1 VSEVD
6 ALDGQPAEVDP
17 GFAGDIADAGEVI
30 DGAEDAAPP
39 RQYLEVDDPD
49 NRWVRTKIDGEE
61 IEVPFS
67 EFQRGYSREAD
78 YTRKAQSVAEMR
90 REAECGIQLQQAL
103 QTNPQLTLKILA
115 EQYQL
120 DQQQQGQAPEPEPE
134 FDDPLERQLYEE
146 RQARIALEQRFEQRE
161 SDRALEAAVG
171 NLRNQYALNDDDLR
185 LVVGTAMQANLG
197 LDALPMVWKTIA
209 FDRIQASVVEHQR
222 RQAAENSQR
231 TAAKTA
237 ATQTVSSGR
246 GAPSRNIVEQ
256 QRTGPITFRE
266 AAEQAWKDIG
276 GT

>member
-1 VSEVD
+1 MSEVD

-17 GFAGDIADAGEVI
+17 ELGDIASAGEVI
-30 DGAEDAAPP
+30 DGTEDAPPP

-49 NRWVRTKIDGEE
+49 NRWVRTKVNGEE

-78 YTRKAQSVAEMR
+78 YTQKSQSVAELR
-90 REAECGIQLQQAL
+90 REAEYGIQLQQAL
-103 QTNPQLTLKILA
+103 QADPALTLRILA
-115 EQYQL
+115 QQYQL
-120 DQQQQGQAPEPEPE
+120 DQQQRQATPEPEPE

-161 SDRALEAAVG
+161 SDRALETAVG
-171 NLRNQYALNDDDLR
+171 TLRNQYSLNDDDLR
-185 LVVGTAMQANLG
+185 LVVGTAMQAGLG

-222 RQAAENSQR
+222 RQAAETQQR
-231 TAAKTA
+231 TQAKTA

-246 GAPSRNIVEQ
+246 GAPNRDIVPQ
-256 QRTGPITFRE
+256 KAAGPITLRQ
-266 AAEQAWKDIG
+266 AAEQAWNDLG

>member
-17 GFAGDIADAGEVI
+17 EFGDIADAGEEV
-30 DGAEDAAPP
+30 DGAQDAAPP

-78 YTRKAQSVAEMR
+78 YTRKAQLVAEMR
-90 REAECGIQLQQAL
+90 REAEYGIQLQQAL
-103 QTNPQLTLKILA
+103 QADPALTLTILA
-115 EQYQL
+115 QKYQL
-120 DQQQQGQAPEPEPE
+120 DQQQQAQEPEPE

>member
-6 ALDGQPAEVDP
+6 ALGQPADVDP
-17 GFAGDIADAGEVI
+17 EYVGDIADAGEVV
-30 DGAEDAAPP
+30 DGAEDAPPP
-39 RQYLEVDDPD
+39 RQYVEVDDPD
-49 NRWVRTKIDGEE
+49 NRWVRTKVNGED

-78 YTRKAQSVAEMR
+78 YTQKSQTVAEMR
-90 REAECGIQLQQAL
+90 REAEYGIQLQQAL
-103 QTNPQLTLKILA
+103 QADPALTLRILA
-115 EQYQL
+115 QQYQL
-120 DQQQQGQAPEPEPE
+120 DQQQQGQASEPEPE

-171 NLRNQYALNDDDLR
+171 GLRNQYALNDDDLR
-185 LVVGTAMQANLG
+185 LVVGTAMQAGLG

-222 RQAAENSQR
+222 RQAAENNQR
-231 TAAKTA
+231 TQAKTA

-256 QRTGPITFRE
+256 QRTGPVTFRE

>member
-6 ALDGQPAEVDP
+6 ALEGQPAEVDP
-17 GFAGDIADAGEVI
+17 ELGDIASAGEVI
-30 DGAEDAAPP
+30 DGTEDAPPP

-49 NRWVRTKIDGEE
+49 NRWVRTKVNGEE

-67 EFQRGYSREAD
+67 EALRGYSREAD
-78 YTRKAQSVAEMR
+78 YTQKAQTVAELR
-90 REAECGIQLQQAL
+90 RQAEYGIQLQQAL
-103 QTNPQLTLKILA
+103 QTDPALTLQILA
-115 EQYQL
+115 QQYQL
-120 DQQQQGQAPEPEPE
+120 DQQRQQATPEPEPE

-161 SDRALEAAVG
+161 SDRALEMAVG

-209 FDRIQASVVEHQR
+209 FDRIQASVAAHQQ
-222 RQAAENSQR
+222 RQAAENAQR
-231 TAAKTA
+231 TQAKTA

-246 GAPSRNIVEQ
+246 GAPDRDIVPQ
-256 QRTGPITFRE
+256 KAAGPITLRQ
-266 AAEQAWKDIG
+266 AAEQAWKDLG

>member
-6 ALDGQPAEVDP
+6 ALDGQPADLDP
-17 GFAGDIADAGEVI
+17 GLGDIADAGEVI
-30 DGAEDAAPP
+30 DGAEDAPPP
-39 RQYLEVDDPD
+39 RQYVEIDDPD
-49 NRWVRTKIDGEE
+49 QRFVRVKVDGEDV
-61 IEVPFS
+61 EVPFS
-67 EFQRGYSREAD
+67 ELQKGYSREAD
-78 YTRKAQSVAEMR
+78 YTRKAQALAQQR
-90 REAECGIQLQQAL
+90 QEAQYGIQLQQAL
-103 QTNPQLTLKILA
+103 QADPALTLRILA
-115 EQYQL
+115 QQYQL
-120 DQQQQGQAPEPEPE
+120 DQQEQAQAKPEPE

-171 NLRNQYALNDDDLR
+171 GLRSQYALNDDDLR
-185 LVVGTAMQANLG
+185 LVVGTAMQAGLG

-209 FDRIQASVVEHQR
+209 FDRIQASVAEHQR
-222 RQAAENSQR
+222 KQAAETQQR
-231 TAAKTA
+231 TQAKTA